1 LLKGLNEFPS
11 SPPNEANMKSQS
23 FIDSCWRKTIHSINK
38 THALSL
44 NFPSQRLMLFKWCE
58 RALELPHD
66 HPLLILYWQKFFN
79 IYLDKDYYS
88 SLCNMP
94 PQMSLIT
101 HPVDSFDLELT
112 TTSPIS
118 QSEHA
123 TNRSHQNSAVKSPTL
138 KLFTS
143 TSQLNSLLKQMKKQL
158 ELTSEYFA
166 YRCHNN
172 NMTTATAAASA
183 PVRL

>member
-1 LLKGLNEFPS
+1 
-11 SPPNEANMKSQS
+11 
-23 FIDSCWRKTIHSINK
+23 
-38 THALSL
+38 
-44 NFPSQRLMLFKWCE
+44 
-58 RALELPHD
+58 
-66 HPLLILYWQKFFN
+66 
-79 IYLDKDYYS
+79 
-88 SLCNMP
+88 MP